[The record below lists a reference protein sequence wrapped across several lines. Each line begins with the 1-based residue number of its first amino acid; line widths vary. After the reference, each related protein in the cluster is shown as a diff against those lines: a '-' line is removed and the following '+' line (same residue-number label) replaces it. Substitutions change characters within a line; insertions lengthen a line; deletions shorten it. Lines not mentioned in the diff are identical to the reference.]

1 MKSRAGNAFLLV
13 IQTDATQVYMGELEQ
28 HLIDDLLGADR
39 AAYWRQ
45 FGIRWV
51 PADEMVLVKA
61 LELVVADADRRR
73 RVVHVRL
80 GDHRRHGGV
89 DVPGF
94 ELISAMRLPKGDE
107 IVVGHEPV
115 LSECGLVVSHRK
127 RATWRAT
134 GADRAVD
141 HSRLG
146 LTAWFFSV
154 RLFDHDLFSR
164 RRRRPRGL
172 RGKNPLPIILPISR
186 NPLFFYGQVGIM
198 GITSY
203 YKKI

>member
-1 MKSRAGNAFLLV
+1 MRFCWSFRPTRRRCIWVNLNSISSTICSALTV
-13 IQTDATQVYMGELEQ
+13 P
-28 HLIDDLLGADR
+28 
-39 AAYWRQ
+39 AYWRQ

-61 LELVVADADRRR
+61 LELVWPTPIGVGAGSRE
-73 RVVHVRL
+73 V